1 MSATAQPL
9 SGSHCTVCGVDVETD
24 TRRCPGCGLSLP
36 AARGS
41 QVLGRTGLWMLGGV
55 LLAVYAVV
63 LLIVAAAR

>member
-1 MSATAQPL
+1 MSATAEPL
-9 SGSHCTVCGVDVETD
+9 SGSRCTVCGAGVESEMK
-24 TRRCPGCGLSLP
+24 RCPECGLSLP
-36 AARGS
+36 TARGS